1 MTSVRVSGR
10 AGGMLKSPFR
20 MLSGLRK
27 SLRGMTEEALLR
39 CGKAFPAIP
48 NGLFRKAEEACKD
61 CLCGVI
67 G

>member
-20 MLSGLRK
+20 MFSGLRK
-27 SLRGMTEEALLR
+27 SLRGMTEEAQRR
-39 CGKAFPAIP
+39 CGKAFPATP

-61 CLCGVI
+61 CLCGVM

>member
-1 MTSVRVSGR
+1 MTSGKVSGR
-10 AGGMLKSPFR
+10 ACGMRKSPFR

-39 CGKAFPAIP
+39 CGKAFPATP
-48 NGLFRKAEEACKD
+48 NGLFRKAGEACED

>member
-10 AGGMLKSPFR
+10 AGGMRKSLFR

-39 CGKAFPAIP
+39 CGKAFPATP
-48 NGLFRKAEEACKD
+48 NGLFRKAEEACED
-61 CLCGVI
+61 CLYGVI

>member
-1 MTSVRVSGR
+1 MTSVRASGR

-20 MLSGLRK
+20 MFPGLRK
-27 SLRGMTEEALLR
+27 SLYGMTEEARLR
-39 CGKAFPAIP
+39 CGKAFPATP

-61 CLCGVI
+61 CLYGVI

>member
-1 MTSVRVSGR
+1 MTSGKVSGR

-20 MLSGLRK
+20 IVPGLRK
-27 SLRGMTEEALLR
+27 SLYGMTEEARLR
-39 CGKAFPAIP
+39 CGKAFPATP

-61 CLCGVI
+61 CRCGVM